1 MAQQI
6 QLSDRDLRAL
16 IEVGELGL
24 ASTDM
29 IHRRHYEPGESGLKY
44 CQRRLRAFVEMGWIE
59 SHSFTLQENS
69 GGKRRPRK
77 LPSVHRLTLDGAKMI
92 EATTGKIPKRPAR
105 SDPPSPQNIL
115 HRLGVVRTRLA
126 ISDAFAA
133 AQLLKPAWIM
143 ERDQYPDAPPDAPFH
158 KRFILYEAYGHGNER
173 VTCRPDASA
182 WLRLPGDPPWNLI
195 LYLEYD
201 RSTETHAQILVTK
214 VPGYATLLHPTN
226 RFYRQ
231 HWPDIVPLGRDFSRV
246 AFVCQSEER
255 IANLSHAMQGL
266 PGAENVRFIT
276 DAELDHA
283 ELLTAPLW
291 RTTNGDRKAMIHP
304 SPSLE

>member
-1 MAQQI
+1 MASQI
-6 QLSDRDLRAL
+6 QLSDRDERAL
-16 IEVGELGL
+16 CEVGELGL

-44 CQRRLRAFVEMGWIE
+44 CQRRLRAFGETGWLE
-59 SHSFTLQENS
+59 SLSFTLQENND
-69 GGKRRPRK
+69 GKRRPRK

-92 EATTGKIPKRPAR
+92 EARTGRQPKRPAR
-105 SDPPSPQNIL
+105 SDPPSPQNVL

-126 ISDAFAA
+126 ISDAFAT
-133 AQLLKPAWIM
+133 AQLLEPAWIM
-143 ERDQYPDAPPDAPFH
+143 ERDQYPDALPDAPFH
-158 KRFILYEAYGHGNER
+158 KRFILYEAYGHGAER
-173 VTCRPDASA
+173 ITCRPDASV

-201 RSTETHAQILVTK
+201 RSTEKHSQILVSK
-214 VPGYATLLHPTN
+214 VPGYATLLHPKN

-231 HWPDIVPLGRDFSRV
+231 HWPEIGALGRDFSRV

-255 IANLSHAMQGL
+255 INNLSKSMQGS
-266 PGAENVRFIT
+266 PGAENIRFIT
-276 DAELDHA
+276 DAELDDP

-291 RTTNGDRKAMIHP
+291 RTVSGERKSMIHP
-304 SPSLE
+304 FPSPE

>member
-1 MAQQI
+1 MSTLTQAHNELFRRRPDECFSSVESLI
-6 QLSDRDLRAL
+6 QHCRNEHRESQDRWHLPARL
-16 IEVGELGL
+16 QPTVVGGELSFAAGDDGEFL
-24 ASTDM
+24 LNDWSFSQICRLSGVAKEIRVGSTL
-29 IHRRHYEPGESGLKY
+29 S
-44 CQRRLRAFVEMGWIE
+44 
-59 SHSFTLQENS
+59 
-69 GGKRRPRK
+69 
-77 LPSVHRLTLDGAKMI
+77 
-92 EATTGKIPKRPAR
+92 
-105 SDPPSPQNIL
+105 
-115 HRLGVVRTRLA
+115 LGVVRTRLA

-133 AQLLKPAWIM
+133 AQLLKPTWIM
-143 ERDQYPDAPPDAPFH
+143 ERDQYPNAPPDAPFH

-255 IANLSHAMQGL
+255 IANLSNAMQGL

-291 RTTNGDRKAMIHP
+291 RTANGDRKAMIHP